1 MRYKTV
7 TGKNNSD
14 RAVTVPGRKGDP
26 EFAARLHAALKGKSG
41 AWLASQL
48 SKLGDEAKT
57 SSQTVNAWLRAE
69 NDPGFSKVVMAARVL
84 GVSVQWLA
92 TGEDVATEDK
102 PSGSGAADFDQDFA
116 LLPRYEVNLSAGP
129 GLVPAHEDVEER
141 LAFSKAWLRRNLI
154 NADQSGL
161 VRVRGDS
168 MAPTVPDGALALVNT
183 AEARVDREG
192 IYAFSREGEAYIKRL
207 VPLAPGPGGT
217 PTSIVII
224 SDGGSFPPEFVTGPQ
239 LNELRI
245 VGRVRCILVNM

>member
-1 MRYKTV
+1 MSENDK
-7 TGKNNSD
+7 
-14 RAVTVPGRKGDP
+14 ADP
-26 EFAARLHAALKGKSG
+26 AFAARIERLCEMVGGASVLAQKSG
-41 AWLASQL
+41 LSRRVIDKYVAGGSDPSRQRLVSLA
-48 SKLGDEAKT
+48 D
-57 SSQTVNAWLRAE
+57 
-69 NDPGFSKVVMAARVL
+69 AA

-92 TGEDVATEDK
+92 TGQGT
-102 PSGSGAADFDQDFA
+102 PSGALQPITPPSDLAADFDQDFA
-116 LLPRYEVNLSAGP
+116 LIPRYEVNLSAGP
-129 GLVPAHEDVEER
+129 GLVSAHEDVEER

-183 AEARVDREG
+183 AEARIDREG

-239 LNELRI
+239 LNDLRI

>member
-1 MRYKTV
+1 MV
-7 TGKNNSD
+7 GH
-14 RAVTVPGRKGDP
+14 RAGLTLWRTTAYR
-26 EFAARLHAALKGKSG
+26 AAPD
-41 AWLASQL
+41 LA
-48 SKLGDEAKT
+48 
-57 SSQTVNAWLRAE
+57 
-69 NDPGFSKVVMAARVL
+69 P
-84 GVSVQWLA
+84 
-92 TGEDVATEDK
+92 
-102 PSGSGAADFDQDFA
+102 DFDQDFA

-207 VPLAPGPGGT
+207 VPLAPGPVGT

>member
-1 MRYKTV
+1 MSEAEHEREHSS
-7 TGKNNSD
+7 SD
-14 RAVTVPGRKGDP
+14 AEPEWADWEFHDRLKYLLAKEKSTSAFARKAGLSQSGLHRIESGGDP
-26 EFAARLHAALKGKSG
+26 TLKTLVAIANAA
-41 AWLASQL
+41 
-48 SKLGDEAKT
+48 
-57 SSQTVNAWLRAE
+57 
-69 NDPGFSKVVMAARVL
+69 

-92 TGEDVATEDK
+92 TGQGS
-102 PSGSGAADFDQDFA
+102 PSGAPQPIEPPDATAPDFDQDFA

-129 GLVPAHEDVEER
+129 GLIPAHEDVEER

-154 NADQSGL
+154 NAAQSGL

-192 IYAFSREGEAYIKRL
+192 IYAFSREGAAYIKRL
-207 VPLAPGPGGT
+207 VPLAPGPGGA

-224 SDGGSFPPEFVTGPQ
+224 SDGGSFAPEFVTGPQ

>member
-1 MRYKTV
+1 MSENDK
-7 TGKNNSD
+7 
-14 RAVTVPGRKGDP
+14 ADP
-26 EFAARLHAALKGKSG
+26 AFAARIERLCEMVGGASALAQKSG
-41 AWLASQL
+41 LSRRVIDKYVAGGSDPSRQRLVSLA
-48 SKLGDEAKT
+48 D
-57 SSQTVNAWLRAE
+57 
-69 NDPGFSKVVMAARVL
+69 AA

-92 TGEDVATEDK
+92 TGQGS
-102 PSGSGAADFDQDFA
+102 PSGAPQPIARPDEPTPDFDQDFA

-141 LAFSKAWLRRNLI
+141 LAFSRAWLHRNLI

-168 MAPTVPDGALALVNT
+168 MTPTVPDGALALVNT

>member
-1 MRYKTV
+1 MVSETV
-7 TGKNNSD
+7 TRKGNSD
-14 RAVTVPGRKGDP
+14 EPVTVKRPNSDP
-26 EFAARLHAALKGKSG
+26 DFSARLREALAGRSG
-41 AWLASQL
+41 SWLAEKIGLKPQS
-48 SKLGDEAKT
+48 
-57 SSQTVNAWLRAE
+57 VNAWLRAE
-69 NDPGFSKVVMAARVL
+69 SGPSLFNARDAAEAL

-92 TGEDVATEDK
+92 TGEGIASECK
-102 PSGSGAADFDQDFA
+102 PSESAAPDFDQDFV

-154 NADQSGL
+154 NAEQSGL

-207 VPLAPGPGGT
+207 VPLARGPGGT

>member
-1 MRYKTV
+1 MSENDK
-7 TGKNNSD
+7 
-14 RAVTVPGRKGDP
+14 ADP
-26 EFAARLHAALKGKSG
+26 AFAARIERLCEMVGGASVLAQKSG
-41 AWLASQL
+41 LSRRVIDKYVAGGSDPSRQRLVSLA
-48 SKLGDEAKT
+48 D
-57 SSQTVNAWLRAE
+57 
-69 NDPGFSKVVMAARVL
+69 AA

-92 TGEDVATEDK
+92 TGQGS
-102 PSGSGAADFDQDFA
+102 PSGAPQPITPPPDPAPDFDQNFA

-192 IYAFSREGEAYIKRL
+192 IYAFSRDGEAYIKRL
-207 VPLAPGPGGT
+207 VPLARGPGGT

>member
-1 MRYKTV
+1 MVSETV
-7 TGKNNSD
+7 TRKGNSD
-14 RAVTVPGRKGDP
+14 EPVTVKRPNSDP
-26 EFAARLHAALKGKSG
+26 DFSARLREALAGRSG
-41 AWLASQL
+41 SWLAEKIGLKPQS
-48 SKLGDEAKT
+48 
-57 SSQTVNAWLRAE
+57 VNAWLRAE
-69 NDPGFSKVVMAARVL
+69 SGPSLFNARDAAEAL

-92 TGEDVATEDK
+92 TGEGIASEGK
-102 PSGSGAADFDQDFA
+102 PPESAAPDFDQDFA

>member
-1 MRYKTV
+1 MSENDK
-7 TGKNNSD
+7 
-14 RAVTVPGRKGDP
+14 ADP
-26 EFAARLHAALKGKSG
+26 AFAARIERLCEMVGGASALAQKSG
-41 AWLASQL
+41 LSRRVIDKYVAGGSDPSRQRLVSLA
-48 SKLGDEAKT
+48 D
-57 SSQTVNAWLRAE
+57 
-69 NDPGFSKVVMAARVL
+69 AA

-92 TGEDVATEDK
+92 TGQGS
-102 PSGSGAADFDQDFA
+102 PSGAPQPISRPDEPTPDFDQDFA

-129 GLVPAHEDVEER
+129 GLVPAHEDVEEG
-141 LAFSKAWLRRNLI
+141 LAFSRAWLHRNLI

-168 MAPTVPDGALALVNT
+168 MTPTVPDGALALVNT

>member
-1 MRYKTV
+1 MVSETV
-7 TGKNNSD
+7 TRKGNSD
-14 RAVTVPGRKGDP
+14 EPVTVKRPNSDP
-26 EFAARLHAALKGKSG
+26 DFSARLREALAGRSG
-41 AWLASQL
+41 SWLAEKIGLKPQS
-48 SKLGDEAKT
+48 
-57 SSQTVNAWLRAE
+57 VNAWLRAE
-69 NDPGFSKVVMAARVL
+69 SGPSLINARDAAEAL

-92 TGEDVATEDK
+92 TGEGIASEGK
-102 PSGSGAADFDQDFA
+102 PSESADPDFDQDFA

-154 NADQSGL
+154 NAAQSGL

-207 VPLAPGPGGT
+207 VPLAPGPGGA

-224 SDGGSFPPEFVTGPQ
+224 SDGGSFAPEFVTGPQ